1 MAKVHEELQRQ
12 LAAAEAAAR
21 RRPRALQ
28 PPLEAV
34 VQFHPPGARGVMSQ
48 ETVQQLAQ
56 DILARVE
63 RLTHE
68 APVAYNVFA
77 NLQSMVVQASRTF
90 LLALLEQPEIAAA
103 LANRSAT
110 EPGDGERADE

>member
-1 MAKVHEELQRQ
+1 MAKVHKELRRQ

-21 RRPRALQ
+21 RGAASAQ

-34 VQFHPPGARGVMSQ
+34 VQFHAPNAPGLANP
-48 ETVQQLAQ
+48 ETVRQLAQ
-56 DILARVE
+56 DVLARVE

-68 APVAYNVFA
+68 SPVAYNVFS

-90 LLALLEQPEIAAA
+90 LIALLDQPEIASA
-103 LANRSAT
+103 LANRAGDHTEDDDSA
-110 EPGDGERADE
+110 PR